1 MNRDLAHQSIAV
13 VGYGI
18 TGRAC
23 VRFLLSQQ
31 AAVCVLDRD
40 VNIQDR
46 VISDPNVRAA
56 VLDPTMSLSAFSIVV
71 ISPGVNPHLPCFK
84 DYLQRGGR
92 LIGDIELFAW
102 FNKTP
107 LIGITGSNGKTT
119 VTDMLGKV
127 LKSAG
132 LHVELAGN
140 YGKCAVDLLLEE
152 ASRPTPLDIVVL
164 ELSSYQLE
172 MTESLQL
179 EFATILNITED
190 HLDRHGS
197 FENYKIAKQRI
208 FKMAKNIVVC
218 RDEAL
223 SYPANITLDGAVDNL
238 NTPRICAEVGLLNN
252 AVGYSIGEAVASHF
266 LSNLDSNSNLDL
278 SSNSGFVN
286 PFNNTMR
293 KKTEPCIQFNG
304 SALFALSD
312 LHLKGSHNHINSMI
326 VLAICDQLLL
336 DRNLTIKAIC
346 DYKGL
351 PHRFQTIRVSTVDVA
366 GKTSKITWINDSK
379 ATNVGACKAALAC
392 FAKSDDYLILI
403 AGGDAK
409 GVDLSPLKEMLDTQV
424 KQLIVLG
431 KDALKFIEL
440 IPNAIHVG
448 DLQEAVATSLA
459 LLHKADFANAVV
471 LLSPACASLDM
482 FVNYE
487 DRGDVFASAVIEQV
501 A

>member
-1 MNRDLAHQSIAV
+1 MNKDLAHQSIAV

-18 TGRAC
+18 TGSAC

-31 AAVCVLDRD
+31 AVVCVLDRD
-40 VNIQDR
+40 VNIQDK
-46 VISDPNVRAA
+46 VINEPHVTTAIFESE
-56 VLDPTMSLSAFSIVV
+56 MSLLAFSIVV
-71 ISPGVNPHLPCFK
+71 VSPGVNPDLPCFK
-84 DYLQRGGR
+84 NYRKQGGQ

-127 LKSAG
+127 LNSAG
-132 LHVELAGN
+132 LNVELAGN
-140 YGKCAVDLLLEE
+140 YGKCAVDILLEE
-152 ASRPTPLDIVVL
+152 ASREIPLDVVVL

-197 FENYKIAKQRI
+197 FEAYKIAKQRI
-208 FKMAKNIVVC
+208 FKMAKNIITC

-223 SYPANITLDGAVDNL
+223 SYPENMQLTRRARST
-238 NTPRICAEVGLLNN
+238 NTPHICAEVGLLNS
-252 AVGYSIGEAVASHF
+252 AKGYSIGKTVAPQF
-266 LSNLDSNSNLDL
+266 LSTSSVVNTSANQTNLA
-278 SSNSGFVN
+278 
-286 PFNNTMR
+286 
-293 KKTEPCIQFNG
+293 TEGTIQFNG
-304 SALFALSD
+304 MDLFALRD
-312 LHLKGSHNHINSMI
+312 LHLKGSHNHINTMI
-326 VLAICDQLLL
+326 VLAICDQLAL

-351 PHRFQTIRVSTVDVA
+351 PHRFETIRISTITVA
-366 GKTSKITWINDSK
+366 EKTSTITWINDSK
-379 ATNVGACKAALAC
+379 ATNVGACQAALAC
-392 FAKSDDYLILI
+392 FVKSDDYLILI

-409 GVDLSPLKEMLDTQV
+409 GVDLSPLKEMIDTQV
-424 KQLIVLG
+424 NQLIVLG
-431 KDALKFIEL
+431 KDAHKFIEL
-440 IPNAIHVG
+440 IPNAIHVD
-448 DLQEAVATSLA
+448 DLHEAVSISMSL
-459 LLHKADFANAVV
+459 LKKADSVNAVV

-487 DRGDVFASAVIEQV
+487 DRGKMFANAVNEQV

>member
-1 MNRDLAHQSIAV
+1 MNKDLAHQSIAV

-18 TGRAC
+18 TGHAC

-31 AAVCVLDRD
+31 AVVCVLDRD
-40 VNIQDR
+40 VNIQDK
-46 VISDPNVRAA
+46 VINEPHLNAA
-56 VLDPTMSLSAFSIVV
+56 VFEPEMSLSAFSIVV

-84 DYLQRGGR
+84 NYRQQGGR

-127 LKSAG
+127 LNSAG

-152 ASRPTPLDIVVL
+152 ASRERPLDVVIL

-197 FENYKIAKQRI
+197 FEAYKIAKQRV
-208 FKMAKNIVVC
+208 FKMAKNIIAC

-223 SYPANITLDGAVDNL
+223 SYPVDIQL
-238 NTPRICAEVGLLNN
+238 TGSGSNTNPPHICAEVGLLPN
-252 AVGYSIGEAVASHF
+252 AKGYSIGKTVASQF
-266 LSNLDSNSNLDL
+266 LSNSNVVNMS
-278 SSNSGFVN
+278 VN
-286 PFNNTMR
+286 PANLI
-293 KKTEPCIQFNG
+293 TEPTVQFN
-304 SALFALSD
+304 SMALFALSD
-312 LHLKGSHNHINSMI
+312 LHLKGSHNHINAMI
-326 VLAICDQLLL
+326 VLAICDQLAL

-351 PHRFQTIRVSTVDVA
+351 PHRFETIRVSTITVA
-366 GKTSKITWINDSK
+366 HKTSTITWINDSK
-379 ATNVGACKAALAC
+379 ATNVGACQAALAC
-392 FAKSDDYLILI
+392 FVKSDDYLILI

-409 GVDLSPLKEMLDTQV
+409 GVDLLPLKEMIDTQV
-424 KQLIVLG
+424 NQLIVLG
-431 KDALKFIEL
+431 KDALKFIQL
-440 IPNAIHVG
+440 VPNAIQVS
-448 DLQEAVATSLA
+448 DLPEAVSISLS
-459 LLHKADFANAVV
+459 LLEKADYTNAVV

-482 FVNYE
+482 FLNYE
-487 DRGDVFASAVIEQV
+487 DRGNSFAAAVAEQV
-501 A
+501 V

>member
-1 MNRDLAHQSIAV
+1 MNKDLAHQSIAV

-18 TGRAC
+18 TGQAC

-31 AAVCVLDRD
+31 AVVCVLDLD
-40 VNIQDR
+40 INIR
-46 VISDPNVRAA
+46 EKVSNEPHVTAA
-56 VLDPTMSLSAFSIVV
+56 VFDSEMSLSAFSIVV
-71 ISPGVNPHLPCFK
+71 VSPGVNPHLQCFK
-84 DYLQRGGR
+84 NYRQQGGQ

-127 LKSAG
+127 LNSAG

-140 YGKCAVDLLLEE
+140 YGKCAIDLLLEE
-152 ASRPTPLDIVVL
+152 ATREIPLDVVVL

-197 FENYKIAKQRI
+197 FEAYKEAKQRI
-208 FKMAKNIVVC
+208 FKMAKNIITC

-223 SYPANITLDGAVDNL
+223 SYPTDSQLVSSASTTH
-238 NTPRICAEVGLLNN
+238 TPHICAEVGLSNN
-252 AVGYSIGEAVASHF
+252 ATGYSIGKTAASQF
-266 LSNLDSNSNLDL
+266 LSNSNVVNTS
-278 SSNSGFVN
+278 VN
-286 PFNNTMR
+286 PANLV
-293 KKTEPCIQFNG
+293 TEPTIQFNG
-304 SALFALSD
+304 VPVFALCD
-312 LHLKGSHNHINSMI
+312 LQLKGSHNHINAMI
-326 VLAICDQLLL
+326 VLAICDQLAL

-351 PHRFQTIRVSTVDVA
+351 PHRFETIRVSTITVA
-366 GKTSKITWINDSK
+366 DKTSTITWINDSK
-379 ATNVGACKAALAC
+379 ATNVGACQAALAC
-392 FAKSDDYLILI
+392 FVKSDDYLILI

-409 GVDLSPLKEMLDTQV
+409 GADLSPLKGMIDTQV
-424 KQLIVLG
+424 NQLIVLG
-431 KDALKFIEL
+431 KDALKFIKL
-440 IPNAIHVG
+440 IPNAIHVS
-448 DLQEAVATSLA
+448 DLHEAVSISLS
-459 LLHKADFANAVV
+459 LLKKADYANAVV

-487 DRGDVFASAVIEQV
+487 DRGKIFASAVNEQV

>member
-1 MNRDLAHQSIAV
+1 MNKDLAHQSIAV

-31 AAVCVLDRD
+31 AIVCVLDRD
-40 VNIQDR
+40 VNIQEK
-46 VISDPNVRAA
+46 VINEPYLSAA
-56 VLDPTMSLSAFSIVV
+56 VFQPEISLSAYSIVV

-84 DYLQRGGR
+84 NYRQQGGR

-127 LKSAG
+127 LNSAG
-132 LHVELAGN
+132 LNVELAGN

-152 ASRPTPLDIVVL
+152 ASREKPLDVVVL

-197 FENYKIAKQRI
+197 FEAYKIAKQRI
-208 FKMAKNIVVC
+208 FKMAKNIITC

-223 SYPANITLDGAVDNL
+223 SYPAEMPLTSSAIVTTA
-238 NTPRICAEVGLLNN
+238 PRICAEVGLLNN
-252 AVGYSIGEAVASHF
+252 AKGYSIGTTVASRF
-266 LSNLDSNSNLDL
+266 LSNSNVVAASGNPANLATQ
-278 SSNSGFVN
+278 S
-286 PFNNTMR
+286 T
-293 KKTEPCIQFNG
+293 IQFNG
-304 SALFALSD
+304 MALFALCD
-312 LHLKGSHNHINSMI
+312 LHLKGSHNHINAMI
-326 VLAICDQLLL
+326 VLAICDQLAL

-351 PHRFQTIRVSTVDVA
+351 PHRFETIQVSTLTVA
-366 GKTSKITWINDSK
+366 GKTPTITWINDSK
-379 ATNVGACKAALAC
+379 ATNVGACQAALSC
-392 FAKSDDYLILI
+392 FVKSDDYLILI

-409 GVDLSPLKEMLDTQV
+409 GVDLSPLKEMIDTQV
-424 KQLIVLG
+424 NQLIVLG

-448 DLQEAVATSLA
+448 DLHEAVSISLS
-459 LLHKADFANAVV
+459 LLRKADYVNAVV

-487 DRGDVFASAVIEQV
+487 ARGKSFANAVSEQV

>member
-1 MNRDLAHQSIAV
+1 MNKDLAHQSIAV

-23 VRFLLSQQ
+23 VRFLLSQH
-31 AAVCVLDRD
+31 AMVCVLDRD
-40 VNIQDR
+40 VNIQEK
-46 VISDPNVRAA
+46 VINEPHVTSA
-56 VLDPTMSLSAFSIVV
+56 VFEPEISLSAFSIVV
-71 ISPGVNPHLPCFK
+71 VSPGVDPHLPCFK
-84 DYLQRGGR
+84 NYRQQGGR

-127 LKSAG
+127 LNSAG
-132 LHVELAGN
+132 LNVELAGN

-152 ASRPTPLDIVVL
+152 ASREKPLDVVVL

-197 FENYKIAKQRI
+197 FEAYKIAKQRI
-208 FKMAKNIVVC
+208 FKMAKNIITC

-223 SYPANITLDGAVDNL
+223 SYPVDMQL
-238 NTPRICAEVGLLNN
+238 TTSAISNTAPRICAEVGLLNN
-252 AVGYSIGEAVASHF
+252 ATGYSIGKTMAPQFS
-266 LSNLDSNSNLDL
+266 SNSNVVATA
-278 SSNSGFVN
+278 VN
-286 PFNNTMR
+286 PINPA
-293 KKTEPCIQFNG
+293 TESTVQFNG
-304 SALFALSD
+304 MALFALCD
-312 LHLKGSHNHINSMI
+312 LQLKGSHNHINAMI
-326 VLAICDQLLL
+326 VLAICDQLAL
-336 DRNLTIKAIC
+336 DRSLTIKAIC

-351 PHRFQTIRVSTVDVA
+351 PHRFETIRVSTLTIA
-366 GKTSKITWINDSK
+366 GKTSTITWINDSK
-379 ATNVGACKAALAC
+379 ATNVGACQAALAC
-392 FAKSDDYLILI
+392 FVKSDDYLILI

-409 GVDLSPLKEMLDTQV
+409 GVDLSPLKEMIDTQV

-448 DLQEAVATSLA
+448 DLHEAVSISLS
-459 LLHKADFANAVV
+459 LLKKADYVNAVV

-487 DRGDVFASAVIEQV
+487 DRGKSFASAVIEQV